1 MGVRTFYRILWT
13 CFKRERLAAF
23 IDGKTVA
30 IDVSVL
36 LHAILGDEVVSQV
49 LQGTESIF
57 AEVFAFLNEWF
68 INKGMGA
75 AKALVF
81 VFDGDLSRP
90 YHCDTCKAQA
100 TDRLAAKDAVA
111 GSERAETRKLAAAQF
126 DEILLAANKAVHDG
140 VLVDEKLL
148 ALKRAELDALAKKSL
163 SRSTCVRTAMLFWI
177 VQHNNHLFR
186 DADGLGGVAAGKDD
200 KKARV
205 QRPTKEE
212 KRRGNTYDVK
222 RKHYKR
228 CPITIFLSR
237 GEADDSLGALSQQN
251 IVDIVATT
259 DADAIAWACSVMIL
273 KGVFDRRKQE
283 THLVSVVTEQAVL
296 EHIRNVL
303 INVDDPRQSW
313 RLQDKF
319 DEWRQQ
325 QQDLVGP
332 KGKSKKKATTT
343 AAAAAEVAAAA
354 AAAAAEVAAAAVA
367 AAAPAAA
374 APGYGTARAGGVRN
388 KTKPARARAGAAVA
402 AAATGLCTAAAA
414 TDSGTAGAGGV
425 PNKNKPA
432 RARAGAAVVAA
443 ATGLGTA
450 ATVGAP
456 ATAVAT
462 ASGTVGAAARK
473 KKAAARP
480 RGGAATVAAATAPV
494 RLVLPFALDRAKMA
508 TLLSTP
514 AAVRKALLV
523 LASFLGTDFIYG
535 ALNTFSAVTYTA
547 WWVLADGPSAR
558 REVVRAA
565 FEAGTMNRKALS
577 AMTADAYADAFDKAV
592 AHFDKPFDVSMS
604 VEDWGRFLVLG
615 TTPPPASQPV
625 PGGAAAP
632 AAHPGGS
639 NNVRVTFTCGAVESD
654 PATAGTAATA
664 SSRE

>member
-354 AAAAAEVAAAAVA
+354 AAALERVKATWPEDIVLLQAQPVRLSLVVGFRAFGRGLLTKRANDIEDDASSD
-367 AAAPAAA
+367 
-374 APGYGTARAGGVRN
+374 GTDEEEEEENDEEQEQDEEEQEEGVGEDAQQDEGEGGGG
-388 KTKPARARAGAAVA
+388 GAA
-402 AAATGLCTAAAA
+402 G
-414 TDSGTAGAGGV
+414 
-425 PNKNKPA
+425 
-432 RARAGAAVVAA
+432 
-443 ATGLGTA
+443 
-450 ATVGAP
+450 
-456 ATAVAT
+456 
-462 ASGTVGAAARK
+462 
-473 KKAAARP
+473 ARP
-480 RGGAATVAAATAPV
+480 RSRRPRRRTIDPSGAKSLTKKEVDADLAEYLSGELG
-494 RLVLPFALDRAKMA
+494 RLMLRRHNGVLR
-508 TLLSTP
+508 
-514 AAVRKALLV
+514 RYH
-523 LASFLGTDFIYG
+523 ASPMDPT
-535 ALNTFSAVTYTA
+535 LNTNLNNYR
-547 WWVLADGPSAR
+547 PSAC
-558 REVVRAA
+558 E
-565 FEAGTMNRKALS
+565 
-577 AMTADAYADAFDKAV
+577 
-592 AHFDKPFDVSMS
+592 
-604 VEDWGRFLVLG
+604 
-615 TTPPPASQPV
+615 Q
-625 PGGAAAP
+625 
-632 AAHPGGS
+632 
-639 NNVRVTFTCGAVESD
+639 
-654 PATAGTAATA
+654 
-664 SSRE
+664 